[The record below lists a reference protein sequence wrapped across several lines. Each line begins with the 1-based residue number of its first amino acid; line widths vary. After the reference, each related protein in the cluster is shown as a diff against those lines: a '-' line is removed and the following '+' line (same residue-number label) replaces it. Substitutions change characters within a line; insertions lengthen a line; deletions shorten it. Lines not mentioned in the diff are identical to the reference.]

1 MRNRRQHYLRVRSR
15 NFSNAELKRIPTPCV
30 AIYRMG
36 STTPTEEITSVARH
50 IEINSPEGCGI
61 SANKI
66 LMKQKF
72 DEAEVRTPKWFHT
85 DDNDL
90 ENFKNSIKD
99 KMREWEGDAI
109 VKRFNSSKGVGI
121 HLINDDD
128 SLNSFIELLR
138 RRNDNPENYIVERF
152 STYNKEYRLHITKDG
167 CFYACRKMLK
177 NDAGVRWHRHDNNSV
192 WIVESNPLFNRPNNW
207 DAIVED
213 CVKALNAVGLD
224 IAAFDIKVQS
234 KLDSP
239 KWLILECN
247 SAPGLGEVGLEKY
260 KEVLPEIINNKYQEL
275 INNE

>member
-1 MRNRRQHYLRVRSR
+1 MRQRRQHYLRVRSR

-36 STTPTEEITSVARH
+36 STTPTEEITSVPRY
-50 IEINSPEGCGI
+50 IEINSVEGCRI
-61 SANKI
+61 SSNKI

-72 DEAEVRTPKWFHT
+72 DEAEVRTPKWFHQEEGT
-85 DDNDL
+85 L
-90 ENFKNSIKD
+90 EDFKEAIVN
-99 KMREWEGDAI
+99 KMAEWEGDAI

-121 HLINDDD
+121 HLIHDEE
-128 SLNSFIELLR
+128 SLNTFIELLR
-138 RRNDNPENYIVERF
+138 SRHDNPSNYVVERF

-177 NDAGVRWHRHDNNSV
+177 NDAEVRWHRHENNSV
-192 WIVESNPLFNRPNNW
+192 WIVEDNPLFSKPNNW
-207 DAIVED
+207 DAIIAD

-234 KLDSP
+234 KQDNP

-247 SAPGLGEVGLEKY
+247 SAPGLGEVGLGKY
-260 KEVLPEIINNKYQEL
+260 KELLPTIINNKYQEL
-275 INNE
+275 LNNE